1 MNESKKESVVD
12 TLFDVGEAWAS
23 YGLKT
28 AENAVAA
35 SAKTLEGIS
44 KLLGNLAQE
53 LEREKKTTA
62 AVQDVIDVPAET

>member
-23 YGLKT
+23 YGLRT

-35 SAKTLEGIS
+35 SAKTLENVA
-44 KLLGNLAQE
+44 KLLGHSSSA
-53 LEREKKTTA
+53 RSKRAT
-62 AVQDVIDVPAET
+62 

>member
-1 MNESKKESVVD
+1 MNEKKESVVD

-28 AENAVAA
+28 AEHAVAA

-44 KLLGNLAQE
+44 KLLGSLSEE
-53 LEREKKTTA
+53 LKREKK
-62 AVQDVIDVPAET
+62 DSGVIDVPAQS